1 MNIFKR
7 AIKEP
12 FENLYERVLQFL
24 PNFLTSLVLLTA
36 GILLGCLFRIIF
48 DKVLKAARI
57 DRLSEKSGIN
67 ELLQK
72 GGINEPL
79 SALLSRIFG
88 WLIIFIFIFIALRAL
103 EVPAVLQLLERFL
116 LYLPNV
122 VVAALILLFGYLL
135 SNFLGR
141 ATLIASV
148 NAGIKI
154 SGLIGKLV
162 KLAILVLAITM
173 SLEQL
178 GIGRGTITI
187 AFAVILGG
195 VVLALALAFGFG
207 GRDLAKEYLEKRIRR
222 GEENKDEIN
231 HL

>member
-1 MNIFKR
+1 MNIFER

-12 FENLYERVLQFL
+12 FEGLYERILQFL
-24 PNFLTSLVLLTA
+24 PNFLTSLVLLIA
-36 GILLGCLFRIIF
+36 GIILGCFFRLTF
-48 DKVLKAARI
+48 AKVLKAARV
-57 DRLSEKSGIN
+57 DRLSERSGIN

-72 GGINEPL
+72 GGLKEPL
-79 SALLSRIFG
+79 SVLLSRIVG
-88 WLIIFIFIFIALRAL
+88 WLVVFIFIFIALRAL
-103 EVPAVLQLLERFL
+103 EVPTVQQLLESFL

-122 VVAALILLFGYLL
+122 VVAVLILIFGYLL

-141 ATLIASV
+141 AALIASV
-148 NAGIKI
+148 NAGIKM

-162 KLAILVLAITM
+162 KLTVLVLSITM

-178 GIGRGTITI
+178 GIGSGTITI
-187 AFAVILGG
+187 AFAVLFGG
-195 VVLALALAFGFG
+195 VVLALALAFGLG
-207 GRDLAKEYLEKRIRR
+207 GRDLAREYLEKRIKG